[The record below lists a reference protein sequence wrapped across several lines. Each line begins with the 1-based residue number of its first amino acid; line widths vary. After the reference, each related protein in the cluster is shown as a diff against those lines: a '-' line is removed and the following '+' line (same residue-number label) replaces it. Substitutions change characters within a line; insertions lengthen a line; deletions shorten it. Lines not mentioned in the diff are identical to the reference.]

1 MCKVRE
7 CTDFYT
13 RKPRFRDATPRYSG
27 QKGVLGAVFCLSAR
41 FDEHFK
47 VEPCCVVTRCM
58 LPTCRN
64 LMVWCLYPSKWRQWL
79 LSTLFSGQI
88 HRTVLF
94 DFIKAI
100 YWKLR
105 IWQFPRKLSTK
116 SPSMARSVTTSH
128 WTWYKLQAQPFS
140 WYNTSEHFCDT
151 RFSSQS
157 IWTILSWKHERAW
170 IREFLEG
177 FNVTPNLAN

>member
-1 MCKVRE
+1 MYRFLDPKTKVSWRNAE
-7 CTDFYT
+7 ISGAKRGFGCCILPFCAIWWTFEGWALLCCDT
-13 RKPRFRDATPRYSG
+13 VHATNMPELDGMVS
-27 QKGVLGAVFCLSAR
+27 LSIKVKTVTIIYLIQWSNTPHCPIW
-41 FDEHFK
+41 FDQSNLLETSN
-47 VEPCCVVTRCM
+47 VT
-58 LPTCRN
+58 
-64 LMVWCLYPSKWRQWL
+64 
-79 LSTLFSGQI
+79 I
-88 HRTVLF
+88 
-94 DFIKAI
+94 
-100 YWKLR
+100 
-105 IWQFPRKLSTK
+105 PRKLSTK
-116 SPSMARSVTTSH
+116 SPWMARSVTTSH